1 VTPKQTRPGP
11 ICLSLPALETIL
23 EGVDPDIFDQRFHVA
38 MAFYPRQ
45 VRRELLRILE
55 LPDEERVREIGQLYQ
70 AGTIPG
76 LAELLLDLEEDGVG
90 QQVRLTMI
98 QQLHRLE
105 REARPEA
112 G

>member
-1 VTPKQTRPGP
+1 M
-11 ICLSLPALETIL
+11 
-23 EGVDPDIFDQRFHVA
+23 DPDIFDQRFHVA
-38 MAFYPRQ
+38 LAFYPPS

-55 LPDEERVREIGQLYQ
+55 LPEEERVWEIGQLYQ

-76 LAELLLDLEEDGVG
+76 LAELLLDLEADDLG

-105 REARPEA
+105 RQARPEA

>member
-1 VTPKQTRPGP
+1 M
-11 ICLSLPALETIL
+11 
-23 EGVDPDIFDQRFHVA
+23 VDPDIFDQRFHVA

-45 VRRELLRILE
+45 MRRELLRILE

-76 LAELLLDLEEDGVG
+76 LAELLIDLEEDGVG
-90 QQVRLTMI
+90 QQIRLTII

>member
-1 VTPKQTRPGP
+1 
-11 ICLSLPALETIL
+11 LPALDTIL
-23 EGVDPDIFDQRFHVA
+23 EVVDPDIFDQRFHVA

-55 LPDEERVREIGQLYQ
+55 LPEEERVREIGQLYQ

-76 LAELLLDLEEDGVG
+76 LAELLLDLEEDSVG
-90 QQVRLTMI
+90 QQVRLSMI

-105 REARPEA
+105 WEARPEA

>member
-1 VTPKQTRPGP
+1 M
-11 ICLSLPALETIL
+11 
-23 EGVDPDIFDQRFHVA
+23 VDPDIFDQRFHVA
-38 MAFYPRQ
+38 LAFYPWQ

-55 LPDEERVREIGQLYQ
+55 LPEEERVREIGQLYQ

-76 LAELLLDLEEDGVG
+76 LAELLLDLEENGVG

>member
-1 VTPKQTRPGP
+1 M
-11 ICLSLPALETIL
+11 
-23 EGVDPDIFDQRFHVA
+23 DPDIFDQRFHVA
-38 MAFYPRQ
+38 MAFYPPS
-45 VRRELLRILE
+45 VRREVLRILE
-55 LPDEERVREIGQLYQ
+55 LPEEERVREIRQLYQ

-76 LAELLLDLEEDGVG
+76 LAELLLDLEEDDVG
-90 QQVRLTMI
+90 QQVQLGMI

>member
-1 VTPKQTRPGP
+1 M
-11 ICLSLPALETIL
+11 PASHTIL
-23 EGVDPDIFDQRFHVA
+23 EVVDPDIFDQRFHVA
-38 MAFYPRQ
+38 MAFYPAPI
-45 VRRELLRILE
+45 RRELLRILE
-55 LPDEERVREIGQLYQ
+55 LPEEERVREIGQLYQ

-90 QQVRLTMI
+90 HQVRLSVI

-105 REARPEA
+105 RESRPEA

>member
-1 VTPKQTRPGP
+1 
-11 ICLSLPALETIL
+11 
-23 EGVDPDIFDQRFHVA
+23 VDPDIFDQRFHVA
-38 MAFYPRQ
+38 VAFYPPS

-55 LPDEERVREIGQLYQ
+55 LPEEERVWEIGQLYQ

-76 LAELLLDLEEDGVG
+76 LAELLLDLEADDLG

-105 REARPEA
+105 RQARPEA

>member
-1 VTPKQTRPGP
+1 M
-11 ICLSLPALETIL
+11 
-23 EGVDPDIFDQRFHVA
+23 VDPDIFDQRFHVA
-38 MAFYPRQ
+38 LAFYPWQ

-55 LPDEERVREIGQLYQ
+55 LPEEERVREIGQLYQ

-76 LAELLLDLEEDGVG
+76 LAELLLDLEENGVG

-105 REARPEA
+105 RKARREA